1 MSLLVARK
9 DVDICTGHDAC
20 PPRKAIEGSP
30 DVFLE
35 GHAVV
40 RLGDHWESHGC
51 PAHSPHKGKV
61 IQASDEV
68 TVNGL
73 PVVRIG
79 DPLDCGSKVKTGSEG
94 LYAGGGL
101 TAKTD
106 AAQTKTPADKPPAD
120 KPPADKPP
128 VPTKPSGSA
137 ISEQGQKQMKAM
149 LARAKADSTGRRPD
163 GRCYSHVADYLDREK
178 YGNLGQNFNAHVPSS
193 HWAEARQFG
202 EWMNQGNHAELAG
215 LQRLPIDNPYDA
227 PPGSIVLVRAGTPGT
242 AHPTAGDIAIKG
254 EGNIFYNG
262 GEMSYGGRQNFPPGN
277 NHVIGI
283 YAPK

>member
-40 RLGDHWESHGC
+40 RLGDAWDTHGC

-61 IQASDEV
+61 VQASDEV

-79 DPLDCGSKVKTGSEG
+79 DPLDCGSKVKTGSDL

-101 TAKTD
+101 TSKTEQGQ
-106 AAQTKTPADKPPAD
+106 APPPAD
-120 KPPADKPP
+120 KPPAAPPKPAP
-128 VPTKPSGSA
+128 KPGQPN
-137 ISEQGQKQMKAM
+137 ISEQGQKQMQTM
-149 LARAKADSTGRRPD
+149 LQHSKNASVGRRPD
-163 GRCYSHVADYLDREK
+163 GNCYKHVSGYLDNVK
-178 YGNLGQNFNAHVPSS
+178 YGNLGQNFNAHVPPS
-193 HWAEARQFG
+193 HWPEARNFA
-202 EWMNQGNHAELAG
+202 EWMNQGNNAEKAG
-215 LQRLPIDNPYDA
+215 LQRLPIKNPYDA
-227 PPGSIVLVRAGTPGT
+227 PPGSIVVVRAGTPGT
-242 AHPTAGDIAIKG
+242 RHATAGDIAIKG
-254 EGNIFYNG
+254 QSDIFYNG

-277 NHVIGI
+277 SYVLGI